1 MALGLNYYPIP
12 QIVIKGEY
20 SKRFLKNI
28 YNNEPSL
35 NIGVAYEG
43 FFQLGHRQMA
53 QKEQADVDR
62 LNERINDLQ
71 RQLNELK
78 QQKNM

>member
-1 MALGLNYYPIP
+1 M
-12 QIVIKGEY
+12 
-20 SKRFLKNI
+20 
-28 YNNEPSL
+28 
-35 NIGVAYEG
+35 AYEG